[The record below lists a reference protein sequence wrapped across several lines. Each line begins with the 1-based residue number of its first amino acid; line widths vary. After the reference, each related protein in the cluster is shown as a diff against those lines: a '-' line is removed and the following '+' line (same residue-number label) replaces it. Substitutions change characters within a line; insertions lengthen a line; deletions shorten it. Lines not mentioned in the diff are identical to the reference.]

1 MIKKYKNAFLF
12 DTEEL
17 DWKPVNKFEFKNGKF
32 SSVLLRN
39 STIDYNKNS
48 IFIVPGL
55 IDAHLHITEEYRAD
69 KIESYDLEESL
80 EKTFDRVI
88 SNLTEAKKCGITT
101 IRDLGG
107 YKTKSIEVRK
117 LLEKRGLSGSLPRFI
132 TSGAMISR
140 TNGHALNRSIIASD
154 TSVLIEEVGKLIAEG
169 VDCIKLLNDPY
180 VFHKEEIE
188 KVIDL
193 CNANNIKTSI
203 HVFNEN
209 TAKIAVDANVHCLE
223 HAGAYT
229 DKTINAIKQKGIFIV
244 PTFIASFDTLLDPT
258 INQANDLFD
267 DADFQSFK
275 KWFIDECYIVPK
287 LIKADL
293 KIVLGTDAGF
303 PGTNFQSLIREM
315 HALRIFGMTPQKVIE
330 SATKISAEMLGL
342 ENEIGIIKAGY
353 SADYVVLRDNPLKS
367 FNVFYAPLEVWCK
380 GKQIV

>member
-17 DWKPVNKFEFKNGKF
+17 NWKPVNKFEFNNGKF
-32 SSVLLRN
+32 SSVIFEN
-39 STIDYNKNS
+39 NTIDFNKKS

-55 IDAHLHITEEYRAD
+55 TDAHLHITEEYRTE
-69 KIESYDLEESL
+69 KIESYKLEESL
-80 EKTFDRVI
+80 EKTFNRVI
-88 SNLTEAKKCGITT
+88 LNLAEAKQCGITT

-107 YKTKSIEVRK
+107 FKTKSIEVLK
-117 LLEKRGLSGSLPRFI
+117 LIKKRGLSESLPRFI

-140 TNGHALNRSIIASD
+140 TNGHALNRSIVAAD
-154 TSVLIEEVGKLIAEG
+154 TSALIEEVEKLIAEG

-180 VFHKEEIE
+180 VFHKEELE
-188 KVIDL
+188 KVVDL
-193 CNANNIKTSI
+193 CNAYNIKTSI
-203 HVFNEN
+203 HVFNEKA
-209 TAKIAVDANVHCLE
+209 AKIAVDANVHCLE
-223 HAGAYT
+223 HAGDYT
-229 DKTINAIKQKGIFIV
+229 DKTISAIKQKGIFIV
-244 PTFIASFDTLLDPT
+244 PTFIASFDTLLDQS

-267 DADFQSFK
+267 DADFQLFK
-275 KWFIDECYIVPK
+275 KWFQDECYIVPK
-287 LIKADL
+287 LIEADL

-315 HALRIFGMTPQKVIE
+315 NALRFFGMKPKKIIE

-342 ENEIGIIKAGY
+342 ENEIGVIKKGY

-367 FNVFYAPLEVWCK
+367 FNTFYDPLEVWCK